1 MRLVGG
7 RERALDDGG
16 DRILGGGD
24 RDTGF
29 GVSFGV
35 CALLGSI
42 YIETGM
48 SGSGLRAGILIW

>member
-1 MRLVGG
+1 MVGIEYLVV
-7 RERALDDGG
+7 ETD
-16 DRILGGGD
+16 I
-24 RDTGF
+24 GF
-29 GVSFGV
+29 RVSFGV